1 LHHFWIV
8 ESSISSD
15 NQEAPLSAFGDR
27 EEDTGNEGFAVMALL
42 EDGDFL
48 SKS

>member
-1 LHHFWIV
+1 LHNFWVV

-15 NQEAPLSAFGDR
+15 YQEAALSAFGDR
-27 EEDTGNEGFAVMALL
+27 EEDAGDEGFAVMGLL